1 MSLRDDMKTDR
12 RLADIIF
19 ELIDLQSRDQSKEL
33 FSTAEAALALYP
45 DNIFLLS
52 LLGQTAYLQGKTAA
66 AIAYYEKVIALV
78 PNHGSAHYHLAI
90 LLYRIGQTD
99 DAISHLRLLIAQD
112 SDFTMAYFWLGTLYS
127 RAGNLV
133 ESVESFKK
141 FLARCPSSK
150 IANNHIIETF
160 LLMKKQDAAL
170 PYADAIIR
178 DDLDD
183 PRAMY
188 NAGQI
193 YFKCHKMDQAVA
205 AFKKGLEKNPFD
217 QKCRTMLEL
226 LTDVQ
231 EP

>member
-1 MSLRDDMKTDR
+1 MSLRDDMKTDH

-19 ELIDLQSRDQSKEL
+19 ELIELQSRDQTKEL
-33 FSTAEAALALYP
+33 FGKTEAALELYP

-52 LLGQTAYLQGKTAA
+52 LAGHLAYLQGKTDAG
-66 AIAYYEKVIALV
+66 IAFYERVVGLV
-78 PNHGSAHYHLAI
+78 PTHCSAHYHLAI
-90 LLYRIGQTD
+90 LKYRIGQTD
-99 DAISHLRLLIAQD
+99 DAISHLRLLVAQD

-133 ESVESFKK
+133 ESVESYKK
-141 FLARCPSSK
+141 FLARSPGSL
-150 IANNHIIETF
+150 IANNHIIEVY
-160 LLMKKQDAAL
+160 LLMKKQEAAL

-193 YFKCHKMDQAVA
+193 YFKCHQMDRAVA
-205 AFKKGLEKNPFD
+205 AFRKGLDKNPFD
-217 QKCRTMLEL
+217 QKCQTMLEL
-226 LTDVQ
+226 LTEVQ